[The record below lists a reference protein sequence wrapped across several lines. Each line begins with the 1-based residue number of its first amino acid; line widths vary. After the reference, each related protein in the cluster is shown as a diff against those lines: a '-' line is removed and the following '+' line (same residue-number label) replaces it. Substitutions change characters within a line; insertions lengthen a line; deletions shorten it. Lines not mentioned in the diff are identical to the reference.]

1 MERRLYERER
11 EDRKIYRSKDLQMS
25 ILQLIFSLMLAPKY
39 VRLACTVSLSAT
51 CMFVCA
57 ELIELFPPAIRWSRC
72 TTISS
77 R

>member
-39 VRLACTVSLSAT
+39 APPRMHCVA
-51 CMFVCA
+51 VC
-57 ELIELFPPAIRWSRC
+57 EWHERVCR
-72 TTISS
+72 TH
-77 R
+77 